1 MSAASS
7 ITLLRTAT
15 LALAC
20 ALPALG
26 MAQVTKTQVTVA
38 TIQDLS
44 GPIALYGKHIRNGLQ
59 MRLDEANEAGG
70 VHGRKIVLLVEDSGY
85 DPKKGVLAA
94 QKLVTRD
101 KVFALV
107 GTIGTPV
114 MNATMPLALDKGVLH
129 LFPLAAARES
139 YEPLHPYKFAFFAP
153 YFDGM
158 RAAVKTMAKDKN
170 AKKVGVLYQD
180 DDFGL
185 EVLQGTEAGLK
196 EIGMVIAERASYKR
210 GATDFSS
217 QIARLKAA
225 GVDLVVLGTTLRE
238 TVGAAA
244 EAKKL
249 QWPVPMVCS
258 TAASSAIVAKLGGAA
273 TEGLY
278 GVQQVP
284 TPDPETANTQL
295 KNWMAA
301 YKQKFGEE
309 YETSAIYGYL
319 AADLMLKGMQ
329 GAGPNLT
336 NKSFSEAMEKV
347 TTARDFFQSAGFSF
361 SKTNHLGSRKVR
373 LAQIQGGKWRV
384 LGDYLD

>member
-1 MSAASS
+1 MKNYLLSAVLAMLFSV
-7 ITLLRTAT
+7 AT
-15 LALAC
+15 IQSTQ
-20 ALPALG
+20 
-26 MAQVTKTQVTVA
+26 AQVTKTEVTVA

-44 GPIALYGKHIRNGLQ
+44 GPLALYGKHIKNGLQ
-59 MRLDEANEAGG
+59 MRLDEENDAGG
-70 VHGRKIVLLVEDSGY
+70 VHGRKVKLLVEDSGY

-101 KVFALV
+101 RVFAIV

-153 YFDGM
+153 YYDGM
-158 RAAVKTMAKDKN
+158 RSAVKAMVKDKS
-170 AKKVGVLYQD
+170 AKRVGILYQD
-180 DDFGL
+180 DDFGV
-185 EVLQGTEAGLK
+185 EVLQGTEQGLK
-196 EIGMVIAERASYKR
+196 EIGMTIVERASYKR

-217 QIARLKAA
+217 QMARLKAA

-238 TVGAAA
+238 TVGAMA

-249 QWPVPMVCS
+249 QWNVPSVCS

-273 TEGLY
+273 TEGMY

-284 TPDPETANTQL
+284 TPDPDTANAKL
-295 KNWMAA
+295 KTWMAT

-319 AADLMLKGMQ
+319 AADLMLKGMH

-347 TTARDFFQSAGFSF
+347 TTSRDFFQSAGFSF

-384 LGDYLD
+384 LGDYLE